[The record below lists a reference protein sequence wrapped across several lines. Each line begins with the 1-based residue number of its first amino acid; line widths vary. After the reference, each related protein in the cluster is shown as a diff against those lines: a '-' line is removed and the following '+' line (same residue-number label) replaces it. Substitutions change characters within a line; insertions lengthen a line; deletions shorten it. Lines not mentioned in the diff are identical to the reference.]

1 MLVIAL
7 FAAGVLLTAPAPAHS
22 ASPDSTAYGSPDAL
36 VHYARGRLLEEEANE
51 LSPPASIQRLE
62 EALAEY
68 YRAVA
73 NDPRAVA
80 PLRRVSELSARRG
93 DAEANARSLEFAQR
107 ALAVAPAD
115 PRSLWLEGAALFN
128 LGRYSESLAPLT
140 AAAEGDSENVEY
152 WRTLARAAD
161 HERRYDLLVRAW
173 RASADLD
180 DADPEAWF
188 QLAGALART
197 GDFAEADSALHIARE
212 GNPARPG
219 IEFLGGWIAEG
230 LGHDD
235 EAIEDYGRH
244 LKLHPD
250 DNTTRQRRVA
260 LLAQHERWAEAYREA
275 QVVAKVEPRDAEA
288 LGTAADLAYRNG
300 KPGEGREFLRAIE
313 RLDASDPDNAG
324 RVILVLANHKRAA
337 EGVGVARGWT
347 AAHPGDWRG
356 PLLEARALALADST
370 DPAIAR
376 ARDAVDAAPDSLLPR
391 LVLGRIAQK
400 ARRWKLAVATWEG
413 VLQRRPREIPVTLD
427 LSYCLEQDGDVEGA
441 VTAARGALSESPDSP
456 TVLNFL
462 GYMLADHDR
471 DLHEAASLIDRAV
484 AQQPDNGAFVD
495 SKGWVLYRLGK
506 LVEARQELE
515 RAARLT
521 NGDPTVLEHL
531 GDVYRDLRLLDL
543 ARAQYRRSLSG
554 DATNQRV
561 RNKLE
566 AIR

>member
-7 FAAGVLLTAPAPAHS
+7 LAAGALLTAPAPAHS
-22 ASPDSTAYGSPDAL
+22 ASSDSTAYGSPDAL
-36 VHYARGRLLEEEANE
+36 VHYARGRLLEEEDR
-51 LSPPASIQRLE
+51 PD

-73 NDPRAVA
+73 SDPHAVA
-80 PLRRVSELSARRG
+80 PLRRVSELSARKG
-93 DAEANARSLEFAQR
+93 DNAANARSLEFAQR

-115 PRSLWLEGAALFN
+115 PRSLWLQGAALFN
-128 LGRYSESLAPLT
+128 LGRYADSIAPLV

-180 DADPEAWF
+180 DGDPETWF

-197 GDFAEADSALHIARE
+197 GDFAEADSALRIARE

-219 IEFLGGWIAEG
+219 IEFLGGWIEEG

-235 EAIEDYGRH
+235 EAIDDYGRH

-260 LLAQHERWAEAYREA
+260 LLAERERWAEAYREA
-275 QVVAKVEPRDAEA
+275 QVVSKFDPRDAEA
-288 LGTAADLAYRNG
+288 LGTAADLAFRAG
-300 KPGEGREFLRAIE
+300 KPAEGREMLKTLE
-313 RLDASDPDNAG
+313 RLDSSDPDNAG
-324 RVILVLANHKRAA
+324 RAILVLANHKRAA
-337 EGVGVARGWT
+337 EGVAVARGWT
-347 AAHPGDWRG
+347 DAHPGDWRG
-356 PLLEARALALADST
+356 ALLEARALALADST
-370 DPAIAR
+370 DSAIAR
-376 ARDAVDAAPDSLLPR
+376 ARDAVDAAPDSLVPR

-413 VLQRRPREIPVTLD
+413 VLERRPREIPVTLD
-427 LSYCLEQDGDVEGA
+427 LAYCREQDGDLEGA
-441 VTAARGALSESPDSP
+441 VTTARGALSNAPDSP

-462 GYMLADHDR
+462 GYLLADHDR

-484 AQQPDNGAFVD
+484 TQEPDNGAFVD

-506 LVEARQELE
+506 LPEARLELE

-521 NGDPTVLEHL
+521 HGDPTVLEHL
-531 GDVYRDLRLLDL
+531 GDVYRALRLLDL

>member
-7 FAAGVLLTAPAPAHS
+7 LAAGALLTAPAS
-22 ASPDSTAYGSPDAL
+22 ARSVASDSTAYGSPDAL
-36 VHYARGRLLEEEANE
+36 VHYSRGRLLEEEG
-51 LSPPASIQRLE
+51 QVE

-73 NDPRAVA
+73 SDAHAVA
-80 PLRRVSELSARRG
+80 PLRRVSELSARKG
-93 DAEANARSLEFAQR
+93 DAGRSLEFAQR
-107 ALAVAPAD
+107 ALAAAPAD

-128 LGRYSESLAPLT
+128 LGRSAESLMPLV

-180 DADPEAWF
+180 DADPETWF

-197 GDFAEADSALHIARE
+197 GDFAEADSALRVARE

-219 IEFLGGWIAEG
+219 IEFLGGWIEEG

-235 EAIEDYGRH
+235 QAIDDYAHH

-250 DNTTRQRRVA
+250 DTVTRQRRVA
-260 LLAQHERWAEAYREA
+260 LLAERERWAEAYREE
-275 QVVAKVEPRDAEA
+275 QVVAKAEPGDAEA
-288 LGTAADLAYRNG
+288 LGTAADLAFRAG
-300 KPGEGREFLRAIE
+300 KPAEGREYLHSLE
-313 RLDASDPDNAG
+313 HLDSSDPENAG
-324 RVILVLANHKRAA
+324 RAILVLANHKHAA
-337 EGVGVARGWT
+337 EGVAIARSWT
-347 AAHPGDWRG
+347 GAHPSDWRG

-370 DPAIAR
+370 DAAIAR
-376 ARDAVDAAPDSLLPR
+376 ARDAVVAAPDSLLPQ

-400 ARRWKLAVATWEG
+400 ARRWKVAVTTWEG

-427 LSYCLEQDGDVEGA
+427 LSYCLEQDGDVESA
-441 VTAARGALSESPDSP
+441 VTTARGALSESPDSP

-462 GYMLADHDR
+462 GYLLADHGR
-471 DLHEAASLIDRAV
+471 DLHEAERLIERATT
-484 AQQPDNGAFVD
+484 QEPDNGAFID

-506 LVEARQELE
+506 LAEARQELE
-515 RAARLT
+515 RAAQLT
-521 NGDPTVLEHL
+521 HGDPTVLEHL

>member
-1 MLVIAL
+1 MLFIAL
-7 FAAGVLLTAPAPAHS
+7 LAAGVFLAAPAPASS
-22 ASPDSTAYGSPDAL
+22 APADSAAYGSPDAL
-36 VHYARGRLLEEEANE
+36 MHYARGRLFEEEDR
-51 LSPPASIQRLE
+51 PD

-73 NDPRAVA
+73 GDPRAVA
-80 PLRRVSELSARRG
+80 PLRRVSELSARKG
-93 DAEANARSLEFAQR
+93 EPARSLEFAQR
-107 ALAVAPAD
+107 ALAIAPLDA
-115 PRSLWLEGAALFN
+115 RSLWLEGAALFN
-128 LGRYSESLAPLT
+128 LGRYAESVLPLT
-140 AAAEGDSENVEY
+140 AAAENDSENVEY

-180 DADPEAWF
+180 DGDPETWF

-197 GDFAEADSALHIARE
+197 GDFAEADSALRVARE

-219 IEFLGGWIAEG
+219 IDFLGGWIEEG
-230 LGHDD
+230 LGKDD
-235 EAIEDYGRH
+235 EAIDDYARH

-250 DNTTRQRRVA
+250 DSATRQRRVA
-260 LLAQHERWAEAYREA
+260 LLAQHDRWAEAYREA
-275 QVVAKVEPRDAEA
+275 QVVVKDEPHDADA
-288 LGTAADLAYRNG
+288 LGTAADLAYRAG
-300 KPGEGREFLRAIE
+300 KPAEARETLRALE
-313 RLDASDPDNAG
+313 RLDSSDPENAG
-324 RVILVLANHKRAA
+324 RAILVLSNHKRAA
-337 EGVGVARGWT
+337 EGVGVARSWRE
-347 AAHPGDWRG
+347 AHPGDWRG

-370 DPAIAR
+370 EAAIAR
-376 ARDAVDAAPDSLLPR
+376 AREAVDAQPDSMLPR
-391 LVLGRIAQK
+391 IVLGRIAQK
-400 ARRWKLAVATWEG
+400 ARRWKLAVATWQG
-413 VLQRRPREIPVTLD
+413 VLQRRPREVPVTLD

-441 VTAARGALSESPDSP
+441 VTTARGALSQSPDSP

-462 GYMLADHDR
+462 GYLLADHDR
-471 DLHEAASLIDRAV
+471 DLHEAQGLIDRAV
-484 AQQPDNGAFVD
+484 TQEPDNGAFVD

-506 LVEARQELE
+506 LAEARLALE
-515 RAARLT
+515 RAATLT
-521 NGDPTVLEHL
+521 HGDPTVLEHL

>member
-7 FAAGVLLTAPAPAHS
+7 LAAGVLLTAPAPAHS
-22 ASPDSTAYGSPDAL
+22 ASSDSTAYGSPDAL
-36 VHYARGRLLEEEANE
+36 VHYSRGRLLEEEE
-51 LSPPASIQRLE
+51 HTE

-68 YRAVA
+68 YRAIA
-73 NDPRAVA
+73 SDPRAVA
-80 PLRRVSELSARRG
+80 PLRRVSELSARKG
-93 DAEANARSLEFAQR
+93 DAVRSLEFAQR
-107 ALAVAPAD
+107 ALVAAPAD

-128 LGRYSESLAPLT
+128 LGRYAESVAPLT
-140 AAAEGDSENVEY
+140 AAAEGDSESVEY

-161 HERRYDLLVRAW
+161 HEHRYDLLVRAW

-180 DADPEAWF
+180 DADPETWF

-197 GDFAEADSALHIARE
+197 GDFAQADSALRIARE

-219 IEFLGGWIAEG
+219 IEFLGGWIEEG
-230 LGHDD
+230 LGHDA
-235 EAIEDYGRH
+235 EAIDDYGRH

-250 DNTTRQRRVA
+250 DQVTRQRLVA
-260 LLAQHERWAEAYREA
+260 LLAQHERWADAYREA
-275 QVVAKVEPRDAEA
+275 QIVAKLEPRDAES
-288 LGTAADLAYRNG
+288 LGMAADLAFRSG
-300 KPGEGREFLRAIE
+300 KPAEGREFLRALE
-313 RLDASDPDNAG
+313 RLDSSDPENTG
-324 RVILVLANHKRAA
+324 RAILVLATHKRAA
-337 EGVGVARGWT
+337 EGVGVARDWSR
-347 AAHPGDWRG
+347 AHPSDSRG

-370 DPAIAR
+370 DAAIAR
-376 ARDAVDAAPDSLLPR
+376 ARDAVDAAPDSLVPR

-427 LSYCLEQDGDVEGA
+427 LAYCLEQDGDLEGA
-441 VTAARGALSESPDSP
+441 VTRARGALAQSPDSP
-456 TVLNFL
+456 TILNFL
-462 GYMLADHDR
+462 GYLLADHDR
-471 DLHEAASLIDRAV
+471 DLHEAQRLIDRAV
-484 AQQPDNGAFVD
+484 TQEPDNGAFID

-506 LVEARQELE
+506 FAEARQELE
-515 RAARLT
+515 RAAQIT
-521 NGDPTVLEHL
+521 HGDPTVLEHL
-531 GDVYRDLRLLDL
+531 GDVYRALRLLDL